1 LRCAM
6 HARRVRS
13 GTVITNPSNSLLEVR
28 LWGVCRTRHSPVKGK
43 AGRCH
48 DELVEPGAYGRA
60 VGGVGGLAGSQWE
73 VTRKPHK
80 KKPFLRNT
88 EEYRELLFPL
98 LRSDSAAA
106 PLVCFEDNRIRKLID
121 CFLSMLVTEFV

>member
-1 LRCAM
+1 MWSSDSLRCAM

-28 LWGVCRTRHSPVKGK
+28 LWGVCRTRHPPVKGK

-60 VGGVGGLAGSQWE
+60 VGGVGGMAGSQWE

-80 KKPFLRNT
+80 KMPFLRNT
-88 EEYRELLFPL
+88 ESYFFLYYFQIAQL
-98 LRSDSAAA
+98 
-106 PLVCFEDNRIRKLID
+106 CFEDKSDQKAHRLFFVD
-121 CFLSMLVTEFV
+121 ELVTEFV